1 MKRIYY
7 DHSGTTLIDER
18 VIETMAKSM
27 WDLWGNASSVH
38 SFGREAKAKLEEC
51 REIIAKSL
59 HQVEL
64 KPIISLCWEQ
74 QNIFRIKN
82 GT

>member
-18 VIETMAKSM
+18 VIDTMAKSM
-27 WDLWGNASSVH
+27 KDLWGNASSVH

-51 REIIAKSL
+51 REIIARSL
-59 HQVEL
+59 HA
-64 KPIISLCWEQ
+64 KPDE
-74 QNIFRIKN
+74 IF
-82 GT
+82 